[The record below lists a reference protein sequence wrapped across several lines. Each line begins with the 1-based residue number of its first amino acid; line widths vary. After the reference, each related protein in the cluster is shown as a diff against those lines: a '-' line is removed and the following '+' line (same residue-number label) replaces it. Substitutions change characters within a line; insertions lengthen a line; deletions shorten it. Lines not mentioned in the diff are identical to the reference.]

1 MTSPVSG
8 DDGGDDDSSEPD
20 KPEETAAEHIQKQL
34 DEIRLEEERKK
45 QEKEERLARI
55 PFYKPASRAQIL
67 ESTPY
72 SDFFMV
78 NVVRR

>member
-1 MTSPVSG
+1 
-8 DDGGDDDSSEPD
+8 
-20 KPEETAAEHIQKQL
+20 L

>member
-1 MTSPVSG
+1 
-8 DDGGDDDSSEPD
+8 
-20 KPEETAAEHIQKQL
+20 L

-55 PFYKPASRAQIL
+55 PFNKPASRAQIL
-67 ESTPY
+67 ERTPY